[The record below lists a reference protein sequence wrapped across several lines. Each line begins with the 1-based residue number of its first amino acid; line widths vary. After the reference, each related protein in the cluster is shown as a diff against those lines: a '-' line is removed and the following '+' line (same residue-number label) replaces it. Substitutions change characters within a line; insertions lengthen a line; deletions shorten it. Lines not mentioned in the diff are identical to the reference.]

1 MSEGAMA
8 TEGSGGAREQE
19 QEQEED
25 EDEWQD
31 EVEELA
37 EANRSRGGEEG
48 GAAED
53 GEAIVE
59 RAASNASCRRPRT
72 VPRGGGGGKT
82 RQCLNNVLEVRVWPV
97 EPLTEC
103 KEGLRVL
110 WKACTVGGLDRIVSY
125 RASRCRPTIGGACS

>member
-1 MSEGAMA
+1 MLLSRLEVPVSEGAMA

-19 QEQEED
+19 QEHEEDED

-31 EVEELA
+31 EVEEQA

-59 RAASNASCRRPRT
+59 
-72 VPRGGGGGKT
+72 
-82 RQCLNNVLEVRVWPV
+82 
-97 EPLTEC
+97 
-103 KEGLRVL
+103 
-110 WKACTVGGLDRIVSY
+110 VGSY
-125 RASRCRPTIGGACS
+125 IYIALHKYSISR